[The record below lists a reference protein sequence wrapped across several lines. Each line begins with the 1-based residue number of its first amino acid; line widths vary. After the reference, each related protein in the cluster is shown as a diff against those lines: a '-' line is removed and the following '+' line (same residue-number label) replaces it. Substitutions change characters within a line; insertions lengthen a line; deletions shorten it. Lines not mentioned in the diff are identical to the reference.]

1 MKTATAKKTT
11 DQLRSE
17 LNRKLDG
24 RSNCIFINETGE
36 QLNISNWVENSTKRY
51 LITFCKQ
58 GEIATHNAITTISA
72 KKVLDI
78 INSGRFFLYIN

>member
-1 MKTATAKKTT
+1 METATVKKTT
-11 DQLRSE
+11 EQLRSE
-17 LNRKLDG
+17 LSRKLNG

-36 QLNISNWVENSTKRY
+36 QLNISNWYENSNKRY

-58 GEIATHNAITTISA
+58 GEIATRNAITTISA

-78 INSGRFFLYIN
+78 INSGKFFLYIN